1 MKRSYNYNYT
11 KVASEAKRANTRLRA
26 IEKANLTKTSAY
38 ENVRR
43 MGFDDSKHIAYTK
56 KGEIKFRTDVSKMSE
71 SELKEHQR
79 VIEDF
84 LQSKSSKVGEIK
96 KRRQKAYDK
105 WKKEKERQG
114 QNIDMDV
121 NEFSEFWELSIIK
134 KLKDAYGSEEVE
146 FMVLTYGE
154 STVIETIE
162 EMEKEGLNPYNMSI
176 QEIHNRMENFNK
188 YKKKG

>member
-26 IEKANLTKTSAY
+26 IEKANLTNTSAY

-43 MGFDDSKHIAYTK
+43 MGFDDSKYIAYTK
-56 KGEIKFRTDVSKMSE
+56 KSEIKFRTDVSKMSE

-79 VIEDF
+79 IIEDF

-96 KRRQKAYDK
+96 KRRQRAYDK
-105 WKKEKERQG
+105 WKKEKVRQG

-121 NEFSEFWELSIIK
+121 NEFSEFWELSNIK
-134 KLKDAYGSEEVE
+134 KLKDNLGSDEVE
-146 FMVLTYGE
+146 LLVAEYGE
-154 STVIETIE
+154 KSVMETLE
-162 EMEKEGLNPYNMSI
+162 ELEKMGIDIYSLSPQSI
-176 QEIHNRMENFNK
+176 RTKIENFNNN
-188 YKKKG
+188 KKKG

>member
-1 MKRSYNYNYT
+1 MKRSYSYQYT
-11 KVASEAKRANTRLRA
+11 KVANEAKRANTRLRA

-43 MGFDDSKHIAYTK
+43 MGFDDSKNIAYTK
-56 KGEIKFRTDVSKMSE
+56 NGEIKFRTDVSKMTE

-146 FMVLTYGE
+146 YMVLTYGE
-154 STVIETIE
+154 STVIETIN
-162 EMEKEGLNPYNMSI
+162 EMEKEGLNLYNMSI

>member
-1 MKRSYNYNYT
+1 MKKSYSYQYT

-26 IEKANLTKTSAY
+26 IEKANLTNTSAY

-96 KRRQKAYDK
+96 KRRQQAYDK

-146 FMVLTYGE
+146 YMVLTYGE
-154 STVIETIE
+154 STVIETIQ

-176 QEIHNRMENFNK
+176 QEIQNRMENFNK

>member
-1 MKRSYNYNYT
+1 MKRTYNYQYT
-11 KVASEAKRANTRLRA
+11 KVANEAKRANTRLRA

-43 MGFDDSKHIAYTK
+43 MGFDGSNHIAYTK
-56 KGEIKFRTDVSKMSE
+56 NGEIKFRTDVSKMSE
-71 SELKEHQR
+71 AELKEHQR

-96 KRRQKAYDK
+96 KRRQQAYNK

-134 KLKDAYGSEEVE
+134 KLKEAYGSEEVE
-146 FMVLTYGE
+146 YMVITYGE

-176 QEIHNRMENFNK
+176 EEIHNRMENFNK

>member
-1 MKRSYNYNYT
+1 MKKSYSYQYT
-11 KVASEAKRANTRLRA
+11 KVANEAKRANTRLRA
-26 IEKANLTKTSAY
+26 IEKANLTRTSAY

-43 MGFDDSKHIAYTK
+43 MGFDDSKNIAYTK

-84 LQSKSSKVGEIK
+84 LQSKSSNVGVIK
-96 KRRQKAYDK
+96 KRRQQAYDK

-114 QNIDMDV
+114 QTIDMDV

-146 FMVLTYGE
+146 YMVITYGE
-154 STVIETIE
+154 STVIETIN

-176 QEIHNRMENFNK
+176 QEIHNRMDNFNK

>member
-1 MKRSYNYNYT
+1 MKKSYSYNYT

-26 IEKANLTKTSAY
+26 IEKANLTRTSAY

-43 MGFDDSKHIAYTK
+43 MGFDGSNHIAYTK
-56 KGEIKFRTDVSKMSE
+56 NGEIKFRTDVSKMTE
-71 SELKEHQR
+71 QELKEHQR

-96 KRRQKAYDK
+96 KRRQQAYDK

-146 FMVLTYGE
+146 YMILTYGE
-154 STVIETIE
+154 STVIETIT

>member
-1 MKRSYNYNYT
+1 MKRSYSYNYT

-26 IEKANLTKTSAY
+26 IEKANLTNTSAY

-71 SELKEHQR
+71 KELKEHQQE
-79 VIEDF
+79 IEVF

-146 FMVLTYGE
+146 YMVLTYGE
-154 STVIETIE
+154 STVIESIQ

>member
-1 MKRSYNYNYT
+1 MKKSYSYQYT
-11 KVASEAKRANTRLRA
+11 KVANEAKKANTRLRA
-26 IEKANLTKTSAY
+26 IEKANLTRTSAY

-43 MGFDDSKHIAYTK
+43 MGFDDSKYIAYTK
-56 KGEIKFRTDVSKMSE
+56 NGEIKFRTDVSKMSE

-84 LQSKSSKVGEIK
+84 LQSKSSKAGEIK
-96 KRRQKAYDK
+96 KRRQQAYEK

-134 KLKDAYGSEEVE
+134 KSKDAYGSEEVE
-146 FMVLTYGE
+146 YMVLTYGE
-154 STVIETIE
+154 STVIETIN

-176 QEIHNRMENFNK
+176 QELNNRMENFNK

>member
-1 MKRSYNYNYT
+1 MKKSYNYNYT

-26 IEKANLTKTSAY
+26 IEKANLTSTSAY

-56 KGEIKFRTDVSKMSE
+56 NGEIKFRTDVSKMSE

-79 VIEDF
+79 IIEDF

-96 KRRQKAYDK
+96 KRRRKAYNK

-114 QNIDMDV
+114 QNIDMDID
-121 NEFSEFWELSIIK
+121 EFTEFWELSIIK
-134 KLKDAYGSEEVE
+134 KLKEAYGSEEVE
-146 FMVLTYGE
+146 YMIITYGE
-154 STVIETIE
+154 STVIETIQ

-176 QEIHNRMENFNK
+176 EEIHNRMENFNK
-188 YKKKG
+188 HKKNG

>member
-1 MKRSYNYNYT
+1 MKRSYSYQYT
-11 KVASEAKRANTRLRA
+11 KVANEAKKANTRLRA

-38 ENVRR
+38 QNVRR
-43 MGFDDSKHIAYTK
+43 MGFDDSKNIAYTK
-56 KGEIKFRTDVSKMSE
+56 KGEIKFRTDVSKMTE

-84 LQSKSSKVGEIK
+84 LHSKSSKVGEIK
-96 KRRQKAYDK
+96 KRRQQAYDK

-134 KLKDAYGSEEVE
+134 KLKNAYGSEEVE
-146 FMVLTYGE
+146 YMVITYGE
-154 STVIETIE
+154 STVIETIQ
-162 EMEKEGLNPYNMSI
+162 EMEKEGLNPYNMSLD
-176 QEIHNRMENFNK
+176 EIHNRMENFNK

>member
-1 MKRSYNYNYT
+1 MKKGYSYQYT
-11 KVASEAKRANTRLRA
+11 KVANEAKRANTRLRS

-43 MGFDDSKHIAYTK
+43 MGFDGSKSISYTK
-56 KGEIKFRTDVSKMSE
+56 NGEIKFRTDVSKMSE
-71 SELKEHQR
+71 LELKEHQR
-79 VIEDF
+79 IIEDF

-96 KRRQKAYDK
+96 KRRQQAYDK

-114 QNIDMDV
+114 QKIDMDV

-134 KLKDAYGSEEVE
+134 KLKDAYGSVEVE
-146 FMVLTYGE
+146 VMVLSYGE
-154 STVIETIE
+154 STVIETIQ
-162 EMEKEGLNPYNMSI
+162 EMEKEGLNPYNTTI
-176 QEIHNRMENFNK
+176 QELHNRMENFNK

>member
-1 MKRSYNYNYT
+1 MKRSYSYQYA

-26 IEKANLTKTSAY
+26 LEKANLTKTSAY

-43 MGFDDSKHIAYTK
+43 MGFDNSKHIAYTK
-56 KGEIKFRTDVSKMSE
+56 NGEIKFRTDVSKMSE
-71 SELKEHQR
+71 SELKEHQQA
-79 VIEDF
+79 IEDF
-84 LQSKSSKVGEIK
+84 LQSKSSKAGEIK

-134 KLKDAYGSEEVE
+134 KLKDVYGSEEVE
-146 FMVLTYGE
+146 YMVLTYGE

-162 EMEKEGLNPYNMSI
+162 EMEKEGMNPYNMSI

>member
-1 MKRSYNYNYT
+1 MKRSYSYQYT
-11 KVASEAKRANTRLRA
+11 KVANEAKRANTRLRA

-43 MGFDDSKHIAYTK
+43 MWFDNSKNISYTK
-56 KGEIKFRTDVSKMSE
+56 KGEIKFRTDVSKMTE

-114 QNIDMDV
+114 QTIDMDV

-134 KLKDAYGSEEVE
+134 KLKEAYGSEEVE
-146 FMVLTYGE
+146 YMVITYGE
-154 STVIETIE
+154 STVIETIQ

-176 QEIHNRMENFNK
+176 QELENRMENFNK
-188 YKKKG
+188 HKKKG

>member
-1 MKRSYNYNYT
+1 MKRSYSYQYT
-11 KVASEAKRANTRLRA
+11 KVASEAKRANTRLIA

-84 LQSKSSKVGEIK
+84 LLSKSSKVGEIK
-96 KRRQKAYDK
+96 KRRQQAYDK

-121 NEFSEFWELSIIK
+121 DEFSEFWELSNIK
-134 KLKDAYGSEEVE
+134 KLKDNLGSDEVE
-146 FMVLTYGE
+146 LLVTEYGE
-154 STVIETIE
+154 KNVMETLEELEKMGIDIYSLSPQSVRTKIED
-162 EMEKEGLNPYNMSI
+162 
-176 QEIHNRMENFNK
+176 FNN

>member
-1 MKRSYNYNYT
+1 MKRSYSYQYA

-26 IEKANLTKTSAY
+26 LEKANLTKTSAY

-43 MGFDDSKHIAYTK
+43 MGFDNSKHIAYTK

-71 SELKEHQR
+71 TELKEHQR

-146 FMVLTYGE
+146 YMVLTYGE
-154 STVIETIE
+154 STVIETIQ

-176 QEIHNRMENFNK
+176 QEIHNRTENFNK